1 LNSLNGLRL
10 KTKLTSPGELQKKSV
25 SSLRQKSDVGWLFFC
40 FQCVIISPEELK
52 RGMMMLSHPYPKDQ
66 IHPRVRVIVVDDS
79 PQVRRD
85 LHQLLELTGEI
96 EVVAEAANGQDA
108 VCLAAAL
115 SPNVIVMDLQMPG
128 MDGFEATLRIKSE
141 VPNVRVIILSIHAGS
156 EEQSRAWAVGA
167 DHFVVKGES
176 YEVLVNAIRGT
187 GEASSGSNYRKGTQ
201 T

>member
-1 LNSLNGLRL
+1 
-10 KTKLTSPGELQKKSV
+10 
-25 SSLRQKSDVGWLFFC
+25 
-40 FQCVIISPEELK
+40 
-52 RGMMMLSHPYPKDQ
+52 MMMLAHPYIKDQ
-66 IHPRVRVIVVDDS
+66 IHPRVRVIVADDS

-96 EVVAEAANGQDA
+96 EVVAEAADGQDA

-128 MDGFEATLRIKSE
+128 MDGYEATLRIKNE
-141 VPNVRVIILSIHAGS
+141 VPNVRVIILSIHAGP
-156 EEQSRAWAVGA
+156 EEQSRARAVGA